1 MLIMCNIMNMRI
13 LTYLTKHRFLIVYNY
28 IVITNDYLRLQD
40 DMFYDVNINYK
51 QISYSI
57 IEYNKTVGI

>member
-1 MLIMCNIMNMRI
+1 MCNIMNMRI
-13 LTYLTKHRFLIVYNY
+13 LTCRTKHRFLIVYNY